1 MITAIYPGSFDPVT
15 NGHLDIITRASR
27 LFEKLVIGVYDR
39 PAKDLLF
46 TTDERFELV
55 RQSIIAL
62 PNVEVQVF
70 SGMTVS
76 FAKRVKAQ
84 TIVRGLRMSA
94 DFERE
99 FDLAM
104 MQKTLSPEI
113 EIVCLMSDLK
123 YQFLSSS
130 LLKEAAQLGGDVSDL
145 IPQSV
150 ALALKEK
157 FGSRL

>member
-1 MITAIYPGSFDPVT
+1 LIAAIYPGSFDPVT

-27 LFEKLVIGVYDR
+27 LFEKLIIGVYDR
-39 PAKDLLF
+39 PNKNLLF
-46 TTDERFELV
+46 STEERLQLV
-55 RQSIIAL
+55 NKSIAGL
-62 PNVEVQVF
+62 ANVTAQVF
-70 SGMTVS
+70 SGMTVN
-76 FAKRVKAQ
+76 FAKEVEAQ

-113 EIVCLMSDLK
+113 EIICMMSDLK

-145 IPQSV
+145 VPEHV
-150 ALALKEK
+150 ALALRNKYALKE
-157 FGSRL
+157 

>member
-15 NGHLDIITRASR
+15 NGHLDIITRASK

-39 PAKDLLF
+39 PAKNLLF
-46 TTDERFELV
+46 TIDERLELV
-55 RQSIIAL
+55 KQSIIAL
-62 PNVEVQVF
+62 PDVEVQVF
-70 SGMTVS
+70 SGLTVS
-76 FAKRVKAQ
+76 FAKRVKAR

-104 MQKTLSPEI
+104 MQKTLSPEV
-113 EIVCLMSDLK
+113 EIICLMSDLK

-130 LLKEAAQLGGDVSDL
+130 LLKEAAQLGGDVSEL
-145 IPQSV
+145 VPERV
-150 ALALKEK
+150 AIALKEK
-157 FGSRL
+157 FGSRV